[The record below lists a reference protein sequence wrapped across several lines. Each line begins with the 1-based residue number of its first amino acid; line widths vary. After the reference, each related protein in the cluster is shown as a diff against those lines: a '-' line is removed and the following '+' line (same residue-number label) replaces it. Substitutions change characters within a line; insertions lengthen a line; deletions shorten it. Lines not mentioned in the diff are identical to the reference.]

1 MKTQKI
7 KNTLSKVLL
16 LAITLSLFNF
26 TAFANG
32 FTDVSTST
40 PNSQAILYLQDHGIV
55 KGYDDGT
62 FKPTRDVNRAELLKI
77 IIEGSQIQLD
87 VFDPTPFKDID
98 SSQWYV
104 PYVKKAYSEGWINGY
119 QDGTFRPTQTI
130 NKVEALKIIGE
141 AQSWKLETT
150 DIEKSSWYEPY
161 VNYAESNKY
170 LEEQGT
176 TFSPTS
182 LMTRGSISEII
193 YRTIVNTDGTNTDT
207 NTTPKDPTVTKDIEP
222 TNTEPSNPT
231 SNFGL
236 LAKNSF
242 ENISLSEALPNTFY
256 KNEIYIIKGDV
267 VGQNY
272 DMATVILDSK
282 DANIHKYFSGEV
294 KNNHFEIP
302 VYFKNSGDYLIGMVP
317 GDSGNS
323 DAFPIYVNS
332 TTPAST
338 VTSAA
343 PSDLKNVEISY
354 AKDKTSINF
363 SNVTN
368 TIKKFTFTQNNKTVS
383 YLSRQN
389 ISSLNLSY
397 GDFATFVEGSVEY
410 STSIAKISSQSPLQI
425 SSEFLESPTKSFN
438 AVEHSFIDDNDSEIQ
453 ITMPD
458 NLSSPKQINLSGT
471 AKTDIKKEALVIT
484 PDGDVD
490 KIDLI
495 TTGQTYEY
503 FDQTIIKSGSTFTF
517 EYTPTTNGRYII
529 ELNNKN
535 SEPSINHPVYVGKI
549 TPLIPD
555 FFDTNEREYFKGEFN
570 LAQEREKLLNLINK
584 SRSEHGVEPLALDNQ
599 LNTAAQEHS
608 DDMKVNQYFSH
619 YNLNNETP
627 EDRRIALGI
636 ATPVGE
642 NIARDISVE
651 FAHFGLM
658 RSASHHQNILTA
670 DWKRVGLGITL
681 DQGELIIAEEF
692 SIDPVTAEN
701 LIQFKKDLIKGIN
714 DQRANQNLSTL
725 VEIESLNKSSEQI
738 NNDNINSIPITN
750 QTLGQT
756 LQNNSF
762 NSAAQ
767 LIGRVGSPWSSI
779 MKSIINEEASL
790 LETEWNKIGTNI
802 QTDKNGKI
810 YTIVIVGNDL

>member
-1 MKTQKI
+1 MIKSTSSKI
-7 KNTLSKVLL
+7 LL
-16 LAITLSLFNF
+16 LAIFLNICQF
-26 TAFANG
+26 TAYASG
-32 FTDVSTST
+32 FSDVNSST
-40 PNSQAILYLQDHGIV
+40 PNSEAILYLQNNNIV
-55 KGYDDGT
+55 KGYEDGT
-62 FKPTRDVNRAELLKI
+62 FQPNRDVNRAELLKI

-176 TFSPTS
+176 TFTPTS

-207 NTTPKDPTVTKDIEP
+207 NTTPKDPTVPKAIEP
-222 TNTEPSNPT
+222 TTTEPSNPT

-272 DMATVILDSK
+272 DMATVILDSA

-338 VTSAA
+338 ITSAA

-368 TIKKFTFTQNNKTVS
+368 TIKKFTFTQNNKTVA
-383 YLSRQN
+383 YISRQN
-389 ISSLNLSY
+389 ISSINLNYS
-397 GDFATFVEGSVEY
+397 DFSTFVEGPVEY
-410 STSIAKISSQSPLQI
+410 STSVAKISPQSPLQI
-425 SSEFLESPTKSFN
+425 SSEFSQNSTKSFN
-438 AVEHSFIDDNDSEIQ
+438 AVEHSFIDDTDSEIQ
-453 ITMPD
+453 AVLPD
-458 NLSSPKQINLSGT
+458 RLSSPKQISLTGT

-503 FDQTIIKSGSTFTF
+503 FDQTIIKSGSAFTF
-517 EYTPTTNGRYII
+517 EYTPTTTGRYII

-535 SEPSINHPVYVGKI
+535 SEPSINHPVYVGNI

-555 FFDTNEREYFKGEFN
+555 FFDTNERKYFKGEFN
-570 LAQEREKLLNLINK
+570 LQQEREKLLNLINK
-584 SRSEHGVEPLALDNQ
+584 SRSEQGVEPLVLDNQ
-599 LNTAAQEHS
+599 LNAVAQGHS

-692 SIDPVTAEN
+692 SINPVTAEN

-714 DQRANQNLSTL
+714 DQRKNKNLSTL

-762 NSAAQ
+762 SSAAQ

-779 MKSIINEEASL
+779 IKSIINEEASL
-790 LETEWNKIGTNI
+790 LESEWNKIGTNI

-810 YTIVIVGNDL
+810 YTIVIVGNDS

>member
-1 MKTQKI
+1 MIKSTSSKI
-7 KNTLSKVLL
+7 LL
-16 LAITLSLFNF
+16 LAIFLNICQF
-26 TAFANG
+26 TAYASG
-32 FTDVSTST
+32 FSDVNSST
-40 PNSQAILYLQDHGIV
+40 PNSEAILYLQNNNIV
-55 KGYDDGT
+55 KGYEDGT
-62 FKPTRDVNRAELLKI
+62 FQPNRDVNRAELLKI

-176 TFSPTS
+176 TFTPTS

-207 NTTPKDPTVTKDIEP
+207 NTTPKDPTVPKAIEP
-222 TNTEPSNPT
+222 TTTEPSNPT

-272 DMATVILDSK
+272 DMATVILDSA

-338 VTSAA
+338 ITSAA

-368 TIKKFTFTQNNKTVS
+368 TIKKFTFTQNNKTVA
-383 YLSRQN
+383 YISRQN
-389 ISSLNLSY
+389 ISSINLNYS
-397 GDFATFVEGSVEY
+397 DFSTFVEGPVEY
-410 STSIAKISSQSPLQI
+410 STSVAKISPQSPLQI
-425 SSEFLESPTKSFN
+425 SSEFSQNSTKSFN
-438 AVEHSFIDDNDSEIQ
+438 AVEHSFIDDTDSEIQ
-453 ITMPD
+453 AVLPD
-458 NLSSPKQINLSGT
+458 RLSSPKQISLTGT

-503 FDQTIIKSGSTFTF
+503 FDQTIIKSGSAFTF
-517 EYTPTTNGRYII
+517 EYTPTTTGRYII

-535 SEPSINHPVYVGKI
+535 SEPSINHPVYVGNI

-555 FFDTNEREYFKGEFN
+555 FFDTNERKYFKGEFN
-570 LAQEREKLLNLINK
+570 LQQEREKLLNLINK
-584 SRSEHGVEPLALDNQ
+584 SRSEQGVEPLVLDNQ
-599 LNTAAQEHS
+599 LNAVAQGHS

-692 SIDPVTAEN
+692 SINPVTAEN
-701 LIQFKKDLIKGIN
+701 LIQFKKDLVAGIN
-714 DQRANQNLSTL
+714 EKRVSQNLSTL

-762 NSAAQ
+762 SSAAQ

-779 MKSIINEEASL
+779 IKSIINEEASL
-790 LETEWNKIGTNI
+790 LESEWNKIGTNI

-810 YTIVIVGNDL
+810 YTIVIVGNDS

>member
-1 MKTQKI
+1 MIKSASAKI
-7 KNTLSKVLL
+7 LL
-16 LAITLSLFNF
+16 LAIFLNICQF
-26 TAFANG
+26 TAYASG
-32 FTDVSTST
+32 FSDVSSNT
-40 PNSQAILYLQDHGIV
+40 PNSEAILYLQNKNIV
-55 KGYDDGT
+55 KGYEDGT
-62 FKPTRDVNRAELLKI
+62 FQPNRDVNRAELLKI

-87 VFDPTPFKDID
+87 AFDPTPFKDID
-98 SSQWYV
+98 YSQWYA
-104 PYVKKAYSEGWINGY
+104 PYIKKAYSEGWINGY
-119 QDGTFRPTQTI
+119 QDGTFKPTQTV
-130 NKVEALKIIGE
+130 NKVEALKIIGK

-161 VNYAESNKY
+161 VRYAESNKY
-170 LEEQGT
+170 LEEQAT

-193 YRTIVNTDGTNTDT
+193 YRTIVNKDGINTDTTTQDPTIPKDPDTTNTDPV
-207 NTTPKDPTVTKDIEP
+207 TT
-222 TNTEPSNPT
+222 S

-236 LAKNSF
+236 LAKDSF
-242 ENISLSEALPNTFY
+242 ENILLSETLPNTFY
-256 KNEIYIIKGDV
+256 KNEVYIIKGDV
-267 VGQNY
+267 VGSSY
-272 DMATVILDSK
+272 DMATVILDSA

-332 TTPAST
+332 TTPTATENSP
-338 VTSAA
+338 A
-343 PSDLKNVEISY
+343 PSGLKNVEISY

-363 SNVTN
+363 DNLTN
-368 TIKKFTFTQNNKTVS
+368 TIKKFTFTQNNKIVS
-383 YLSRQN
+383 YISRQN
-389 ISSLNLSY
+389 INSINLNYS
-397 GDFATFVEGSVEY
+397 DFSTFVEGPIEY
-410 STSIAKISSQSPLQI
+410 STSIAKISSQSPLKI
-425 SSEFLESPTKSFN
+425 SSEFSQGSTKSFN
-438 AVEHSFIDDNDSEIQ
+438 AVEHSFIDDTDSEIQ
-453 ITMPD
+453 AVLPD
-458 NLSSPKQINLSGT
+458 RLSSPKQISLTGT
-471 AKTDIKKEALVIT
+471 AKTDIKEEALIIT
-484 PDGDVD
+484 PNGNVD

-495 TTGQTYEY
+495 TTGQIYKY
-503 FDQTIIKSGSTFTF
+503 FDQNIIKSGSSFTF
-517 EYTPTTNGRYII
+517 EYTPTTTGRYII

-535 SEPSINHPVYVGKI
+535 SEPSINHPVYVGNI
-549 TPLIPD
+549 IPLIPD
-555 FFDTNEREYFKGEFN
+555 FFDTNERKYFKGEFN
-570 LAQEREKLLNLINK
+570 LQQEREKLLNLINK
-584 SRSEHGVEPLALDNQ
+584 SRSEHGVEPLILDNQ
-599 LNTAAQEHS
+599 LNTVAQQHS

-636 ATPVGE
+636 PTPVGE

-692 SIDPVTAEN
+692 SIDPITAEN
-701 LIQFKKDLIKGIN
+701 LIQFKKDLVAGIN
-714 DQRANQNLSTL
+714 EKRVSQNLSTL
-725 VEIESLNKSSEQI
+725 VELESLNKSSEQI

-762 NSAAQ
+762 SSAAQ

-779 MKSIINEEASL
+779 IKSIINEEASL
-790 LETEWNKIGTNI
+790 LESEWNKIGTNI

-810 YTIVIVGNDL
+810 YTIVIVGNDS